1 MNRDRKR
8 WLYFTAGFLLL
19 AFSLYTLHQH
29 LDRYNLNDISNSLS
43 AIDDRALILA
53 LGFAIASCVAISSY
67 DLVAFW
73 HFNHY
78 LNTKRI
84 LFTTFITYAVSNTTG
99 FTLLIGGGIRYRFY
113 SLWGV
118 PAKTIAKVTAWG
130 NLTFWLGLLTLTGI
144 TFTINPLRL
153 PSSFKID
160 IALIRC
166 LGIIALI
173 AIATYLYFCY
183 RRKRWRIRGKT
194 FRFPK
199 LTTSAW
205 QISIFSLDWALA
217 AAILYFLLPSDANK
231 TYWQFFSIYLLAMA
245 ASIISN
251 IPGGIGVFETIIIFL
266 LPESIYVPDI
276 LSSLLVYRAIRFL
289 LPLAIALTIIC
300 IFELKQRVSAS
311 QRK

>member
-1 MNRDRKR
+1 MNRDRAFR
-8 WLYFTAGFLLL
+8 WLCSTAGFLLL
-19 AFSLYTLHQH
+19 LFSLYTLHQQ
-29 LDRYNLNDISNSLS
+29 LNRYNFSDISNSLS
-43 AIDDRALILA
+43 AIDDRALIWA
-53 LGFAIASCVAISSY
+53 LGFAIASYLVISSY
-67 DLVAFW
+67 DLVAFR
-73 HFNHY
+73 HFKYY
-78 LNTKRI
+78 LSPKRI
-84 LFTTFITYAVSNTTG
+84 LFTTFLTYAVSNTTG
-99 FTLLIGGGIRYRFY
+99 FTLLIGGAIRYRFY

-144 TFTINPLRL
+144 AFTINPLQL
-153 PSSFKID
+153 PETFKVD
-160 IALIRC
+160 IALMRC

-173 AIATYLYFCY
+173 AIATYLYLCY

-217 AAILYFLLPSDANK
+217 AAILYSLLPNK
-231 TYWQFFSIYLLAMA
+231 SYWQFFSIYLLAMT

-266 LPESIYVPDI
+266 LPDIYVLDL
-276 LSSLLVYRAIRFL
+276 LSSLLVYRVIRFL

-300 IFELKQRVSAS
+300 IFELKQRVSVNH
-311 QRK
+311 RK